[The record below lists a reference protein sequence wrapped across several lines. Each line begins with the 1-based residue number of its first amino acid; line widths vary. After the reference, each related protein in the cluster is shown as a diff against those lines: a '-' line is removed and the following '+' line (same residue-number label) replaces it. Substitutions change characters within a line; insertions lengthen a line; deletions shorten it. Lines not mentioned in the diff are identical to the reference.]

1 MKNIIAKSALAVAS
15 GLFSLSASALVLNEY
30 NVFTAEDYTHGNASV
45 GGKVFVGGDA
55 TIHGYMDVGLMLTPS
70 STLDTLVTVGDI
82 NAAGGSG
89 GFNVQAG
96 NVVHGGSVSSNLNF
110 NMNGGGTVRQESQS
124 TLAAQRDSMIAELN
138 NASTNYSNMASNG
151 SLARSGNNATF
162 NYTGNQATAV
172 FNVNA
177 EDVFQQNTGLS
188 LNAGLA
194 ETVIINVST
203 QNSGYDFIS
212 GGGINFTNGF
222 SNPNPDANNIGA
234 SNILWNFYDA
244 QAVNLMGLDTFRGSI
259 LAMGASV
266 YGNPTTD
273 GAVAVKSLYQ
283 SRQIH
288 NYTFVPPSEVPLPAS
303 VQFMLMGMA
312 AFVGIR
318 RWRKRKAAKAAI
330 A

>member
-30 NVFTAEDYTHGNASV
+30 NVFTVENYTHGNASV

-82 NAAGGSG
+82 NSPGG

-96 NVVHGGSVSSNLNF
+96 NVVYGGSVSSNLNF
-110 NMNGGGTVRQESQS
+110 NMNGGGTVRQESRAVL
-124 TLAAQRDSMIAELN
+124 TTQRDNMIAELN
-138 NASTNYSNMASNG
+138 STSNNYSNMASNG
-151 SLARSGNNATF
+151 SLDRSGNTATF
-162 NYTGNQATAV
+162 NYTGTQSTAV

-177 EDVFQQNTGLS
+177 EDVFQQNTGLN

-194 ETVIINVST
+194 ETVIINIST
-203 QNSGYDFIS
+203 QNSGYNFVS

-244 QAVNLMGLDTFRGSI
+244 EAVDFMGLDTFRGSI

-273 GAVAVKSLYQ
+273 GTVAVKSLYQ